1 MALHDIQRPLCQFG
15 PSCAIL
21 RCVKYRRLG
30 NTGMLVS
37 EISYGTWVTFGNQLT
52 AADAQRI
59 VRKAISLGI
68 NYFDTAD
75 IDDHGQAE
83 EVLGR
88 ALRSTAI
95 RQDFVVA
102 TKAYFPMGEGVN
114 NRGLSRKHI
123 FDSVHDSLGRLGT
136 DYIDLFYCHRYDD
149 HTPLV
154 ETLQAMQDL
163 IHAGKILH
171 WGVSEWTADQI
182 AEASSKCKANGWI
195 PPSVDQPRYSL
206 LDRRAEDRVLPVC
219 EHHGLGVIGFSP
231 LAEGVLSGKYVGG
244 GAHAPEGSRGARD
257 ELNVYMRGAL
267 SDATVKERVRRFVE
281 LARSVGVTPAQLALA
296 VLLRRREVDSLIAG
310 ATTEAQLVENVKA
323 SGLRL
328 DEATIDAVDDLFPP
342 GRAAGGA

>member
-1 MALHDIQRPLCQFG
+1 M
-15 PSCAIL
+15 
-21 RCVKYRRLG
+21 KYRRLG
-30 NTGMLVS
+30 NTGLLVS

-52 AADAQRI
+52 AADAQRM
-59 VRKAISLGI
+59 VKKALALGI

-75 IDDHGQAE
+75 VDRHGEAE

-88 ALRSTAI
+88 ALRSAAI

-114 NRGLSRKHI
+114 NRGLSRKHL
-123 FDSVHDSLGRLGT
+123 FDSVNDSLTRLGT
-136 DYIDLFYCHRYDD
+136 DYIDLFYCHRFDE

-182 AEASSKCKANGWI
+182 AEAASKCKADGWI

-206 LDRRAEDRVLPVC
+206 LHRAPERRVLPVC
-219 EHHGLGVIGFSP
+219 ENHGIGVVGYSP
-231 LAEGVLSGKYVGG
+231 LAEGILSGKYAGRTR
-244 GAHAPEGSRGARD
+244 PEGSRASRD
-257 ELNVYMRGAL
+257 ELNIYMRDTLADG
-267 SDATVKERVRRFVE
+267 TVAERVRRFVR
-281 LARSVGVTPAQLALA
+281 LAKETGATPAQLALA
-296 VLLRRREVDSLIAG
+296 VLLRRREVDSLIIG

-323 SGLRL
+323 SGMRL
-328 DEATIDAVDDLFPP
+328 DEATVDAVDELFPP
-342 GRAAGGA
+342 KSYMSSG

>member
-1 MALHDIQRPLCQFG
+1 
-15 PSCAIL
+15 
-21 RCVKYRRLG
+21 VKYRRLG

-37 EISYGTWVTFGNQLT
+37 EISLGTWVTFGNQLT

-59 VRKAISLGI
+59 VKKALALGI

-75 IDDHGQAE
+75 VDRHGEAE

-88 ALRSTAI
+88 ALRSAAI

-114 NRGLSRKHI
+114 NRGLSRKHL
-123 FDSVHDSLGRLGT
+123 FDSVHDSLSRLGT
-136 DYIDLFYCHRYDD
+136 DYVDLFYCHRYDE

-182 AEASSKCKANGWI
+182 ADASSKCKAAGWI

-206 LDRRAEDRVLPVC
+206 LHRAPERRVLSVC
-219 EHHGLGVIGFSP
+219 ENHGLGVVGYSP
-231 LAEGVLSGKYVGG
+231 LAEGILTGKYLGHG
-244 GAHAPEGSRGARD
+244 PPEGSRGSRE
-257 ELNVYMRGAL
+257 ELNMYMRAVL
-267 SDATVKERVRRFVE
+267 SDEASSERIRRFVK
-281 LARSVGVTPAQLALA
+281 LAGEAGHTPSQLALA
-296 VLLRRREVDSLIAG
+296 VLLRRREVDSLVTG
-310 ATTEAQLVENVKA
+310 ATTDAQLVENVKA
-323 SGLRL
+323 SGLKL
-328 DEATIDAVDDLFPP
+328 DETLVDAVDELFPP
-342 GRAAGGA
+342 KSYLSAV